1 MSICRL
7 MAAENQIRYHFCH
20 LCCIPV
26 ENNWVE
32 ISTSVIPEKTGHF
45 NPSIHVLILVI
56 LDEILSCELR
66 SCLPLPH
73 VSLQLKCLVEGKNH
87 LQHKW
92 VQERKGAG
100 GQTLER
106 KKHLVHL
113 CNWDKCEVNLAIG
126 EAIEGLALLLHS
138 FNCANLLEYF
148 RVNRKQTNP
157 KTFFFSF
164 AAICA
169 R

>member
-1 MSICRL
+1 
-7 MAAENQIRYHFCH
+7 MAAENQIWYRFCH
-20 LCCIPV
+20 LCSIPV

-45 NPSIHVLILVI
+45 NPSIYVLILVI

-66 SCLPLPH
+66 SCLSLPH
-73 VSLQLKCLVEGKNH
+73 VSLQLKSLVEGKNH

-106 KKHLVHL
+106 MKHLVHL
-113 CNWDKCEVNLAIG
+113 CRWDKCEVNLAIG
-126 EAIEGLALLLHS
+126 EAIEGLALLLNS
-138 FNCANLLEYF
+138 LYGTNLRENLSWWKRYKRFSE
-148 RVNRKQTNP
+148 
-157 KTFFFSF
+157 TFFLSF